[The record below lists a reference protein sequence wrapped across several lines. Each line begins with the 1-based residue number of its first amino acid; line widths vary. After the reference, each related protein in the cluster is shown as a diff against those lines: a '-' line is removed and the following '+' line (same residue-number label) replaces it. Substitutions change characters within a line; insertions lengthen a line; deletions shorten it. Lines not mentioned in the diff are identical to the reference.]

1 MIKILAKDYSQ
12 AVAYLCD
19 KLEAELAEFDLFLSK
34 SKDSQA
40 KFVTDSIGSQALIMI
55 GSVGDSCTLFA
66 DTFHLPMF
74 YDTFAETKV
83 AAYCS
88 FTGTELP
95 PQHVM
100 DKLCVAPESFNHYAS
115 VYGYQCTCYGEY
127 KKTHVYMIADDARE
141 CSVVYDNYLSA
152 DLFRN
157 NVTAQRYVFKLFGLA
172 KSDVLDRLDTLGKFV
187 SRKCETLNLDT
198 KIVLDF
204 PPRCPKSTVTETL
217 SRFKKLFGDYIYANS
232 DQTLAKTVVDLLSSL
247 GKTISVAESITGGMI
262 ASSIVDVAGASS
274 VLHEGVV
281 TYSNAAKSKRL
292 GINPHFID
300 EHGAVSQ
307 QVALNMV
314 EGLRQNGS
322 DVALST
328 TGFAGPTTD
337 DGQPVGL
344 CYIGVSTEKGVSVY
358 KNVFVGDRNG
368 IRAQATN
375 MALYLVYKTITKSKN

>member
-19 KLEAELAEFDLFLSK
+19 KLEAELAEFDLCLTK
-34 SKDSQA
+34 TAASQA
-40 KFVTDSIGSQALIMI
+40 KFVADSIGSQALIMV

-74 YDTFAETKV
+74 YDSFAESKV
-83 AAYCS
+83 VAYCN
-88 FTGTELP
+88 FTNTELP

-100 DKLCVAPESFNHYAS
+100 DKLCVAPESFNHYAA

-127 KKTHVYMIADDARE
+127 KKTHVYMIADDLRE

-152 DLFRN
+152 DLFKG
-157 NVTAQRYVFKLFGLA
+157 NVATQRHIFKVFGLS
-172 KSDVLDRLDTLGKFV
+172 KNDVLSRLDNLGKYV

-204 PPRCPKSTVTETL
+204 PPKCAKSAVVETL
-217 SRFKKLFGDYIYANS
+217 SKFKKLFGDYVYANT
-232 DQTLAKTVVDLLSSL
+232 DQSLAKTVVDLLNSL
-247 GKTISVAESITGGMI
+247 GKTLSTAESITGGLI

-274 VLHEGVV
+274 VLKEGVV
-281 TYSNAAKSKRL
+281 TYSNSSKSSRL
-292 GINPHFID
+292 NINPHFID

-307 QVALNMV
+307 QVALEMAR
-314 EGLRQNGS
+314 GLRQNGS

-328 TGFAGPTTD
+328 TGYAGPTAD
-337 DGQPVGL
+337 DGQLGL
-344 CYIGVSTEKGVSVY
+344 CYIGIAMEKGVSVY
-358 KNVFVGDRNG
+358 KNVFSGDRNS
-368 IRAQATN
+368 IRAQAAN
-375 MALYLVYKTITKSKN
+375 MALYLVYKTITK

>member
-19 KLEAELAEFDLFLSK
+19 KLDAELAEYDLFISK
-34 SKDSQA
+34 SQASQA
-40 KFVTDSIGSQALIMI
+40 KYLTDSIGCQALIML

-66 DTFHLPMF
+66 DTFQLPMF
-74 YDTFAETKV
+74 YDLFAESKV
-83 AAYCS
+83 IAYCN

-127 KKTHVYMIADDARE
+127 KKTHVYMIADDLRE

-152 DLFRN
+152 DLFKN
-157 NVTAQRYVFKLFGLA
+157 NLGTQRYIFKVFGLA
-172 KSDVLDRLDTLGKFV
+172 KNDVLSRLNKLGKYV

-204 PPRCPKSTVTETL
+204 PPKCAKSTVNETL
-217 SRFKKLFGDYIYANS
+217 ERFKKLFGDYIYANA
-232 DQTLAKTVVDLLSSL
+232 DQSLAKTVVDLLNSL
-247 GKTISVAESITGGMI
+247 GKTLSVAESITGGMI
-262 ASSIVDVAGASS
+262 ASSIVDIAGASS
-274 VLHEGVV
+274 VLHEGIVSY
-281 TYSNAAKSKRL
+281 TNHSKSSRL

-307 QVALNMV
+307 QVALNMAQ
-314 EGLRQNGS
+314 GLRQNGC
-322 DVALST
+322 DVAIST
-328 TGFAGPTTD
+328 TGFAGPTAD
-337 DGQPVGL
+337 DGQVGL
-344 CYIGVSTEKGVSVY
+344 CYVGISTEKGVSVY
-358 KNVFVGDRNG
+358 KNVFSGDRNS
-368 IRAQATN
+368 IRAQAANT
-375 MALYLVYKTITKSKN
+375 ALYLVHKTITK